1 MFRTIT
7 IGRLRCIVKAG
18 ELFGSSPTLP
28 FLLNVYGLG
37 TTSPESCEKGKE
49 NDEEDEL
56 VTKIKKIKMYKHEFQ
71 FREKAKDHRRQE
83 IMIDVR
89 LLEFTYSR
97 FGFG

>member
-1 MFRTIT
+1 
-7 IGRLRCIVKAG
+7 
-18 ELFGSSPTLP
+18 
-28 FLLNVYGLG
+28 
-37 TTSPESCEKGKE
+37 
-49 NDEEDEL
+49 
-56 VTKIKKIKMYKHEFQ
+56 MYKHEIQ